1 MGFWQSHHRGVLPT
15 WVLAAFLITYG
26 LAFVGLYAQEGFST
40 NTIGALGAG
49 VIWVSLVFFNKVT
62 WCFWLSIFGAVAGS
76 LGGLALIS
84 AVGFNSPAGLLGLVY
99 IGYSIFWPLFFRQ
112 YLPLKNDDPDSLVSL
127 ALAQTVDSPLSSE
140 DIVEERL
147 TDSVEKSE
155 SHSEDDYATELDLF
169 EKGDLIKPL
178 WSKHLVEA
186 EGDTEKAKWRYIK
199 ERVAGAPE
207 RRALQAKLALEERQK
222 AEDEAKEALRRKEEA
237 ERHAE
242 RVAKENQKRLEEEEY
257 KRERALKLKE
267 LHQRLW
273 EREAALEDHSVTS
286 TNAAVKK
293 NGGPAEV
300 GLFVLFVF
308 VVVFASIILGTIRER
323 DRDQGVERQS
333 EAFSLLERSQEQFY
347 GVTGNVDEKGAETS
361 ASLALSRL
369 ENIDSDYANYLRDS
383 IRSWLVNILSCASSP
398 LVRDLDGAE
407 EIKRQIADLSASNVK
422 ANFFWDV
429 YWGEAFPQGSLDTS
443 AYLEW
448 RNEADRIIAEWGLNG
463 QSNAVLISALERE
476 AETDTTSAYV
486 LAQFYECRAQNQEFE
501 LASDWYVR
509 ALENAKRTQ
518 GSSDPVDEDRVEM
531 IRSRLE
537 RLRKVISAIYLQ

>member
-1 MGFWQSHHRGVLPT
+1 MGFWQSHQRGVLPT
-15 WVLAAFLITYG
+15 WVLPAFLITYG
-26 LAFVGLYAQEGFST
+26 LAFVGLYTQERFST

-62 WCFWLSIFGAVAGS
+62 WCYWLSIFGAVVGS

-99 IGYSIFWPLFFRQ
+99 IVYSVFWPLFFRQ
-112 YLPLKNDDPDSLVSL
+112 YLPLKNDNAGSLVSL
-127 ALAQTVDSPLSSE
+127 ARAQTMDSPMSSKV
-140 DIVEERL
+140 IVEEKL
-147 TDSVEKSE
+147 TDSAGKPENF
-155 SHSEDDYATELDLF
+155 SEDDYAIELDLF
-169 EKGDLIKPL
+169 EKGELSKPL

-222 AEDEAKEALRRKEEA
+222 AENEAKEVLRRKEEA
-237 ERHAE
+237 ERRAE
-242 RVAKENQKRLEEEEY
+242 RVAKENQKRLEEEEH
-257 KRERALKLKE
+257 KRERALELKE
-267 LHQRLW
+267 LQQRLW
-273 EREAALEDHSVTS
+273 EREAALEDHLVTG

-300 GLFVLFVF
+300 GWFVLF
-308 VVVFASIILGTIRER
+308 VFASIILGALINR

-347 GVTGNVDEKGAETS
+347 GVTGSVDEKAAETS

-369 ENIDSDYANYLRDS
+369 ENIDSDYANFLRDS

-407 EIKRQIADLSASNVK
+407 EIKRQISDLSASNVK
-422 ANFFWDV
+422 ANFFGTFTGVRLSHRGPSIKALIWN
-429 YWGEAFPQGSLDTS
+429 GEM
-443 AYLEW
+443 
-448 RNEADRIIAEWGLNG
+448 
-463 QSNAVLISALERE
+463 
-476 AETDTTSAYV
+476 
-486 LAQFYECRAQNQEFE
+486 
-501 LASDWYVR
+501 
-509 ALENAKRTQ
+509 KRTELLPS
-518 GSSDPVDEDRVEM
+518 GV
-531 IRSRLE
+531 
-537 RLRKVISAIYLQ
+537 

>member
-40 NTIGALGAG
+40 NTIGALGVG

-62 WCFWLSIFGAVAGS
+62 WCYWLSIFGAVVGS

-112 YLPLKNDDPDSLVSL
+112 YLPLKNDNPDSLVSL
-127 ALAQTVDSPLSSE
+127 ALAPTVDSPLSSE
-140 DIVEERL
+140 DIVEEKR
-147 TDSVEKSE
+147 TDSVEKPE
-155 SHSEDDYATELDLF
+155 SYSEDDYATELDLF
-169 EKGDLIKPL
+169 EKGDLSKPL

-222 AEDEAKEALRRKEEA
+222 AEDEAKEA

-242 RVAKENQKRLEEEEY
+242 RVAKENQKRLEEEQY
-257 KRERALKLKE
+257 KRERALKREEFL
-267 LHQRLW
+267 QRRREQDAAVEEALRGAQYESPNILSDLIKPGLGYVTLFIVAIVLALVFLGFILDDAPS
-273 EREAALEDHSVTS
+273 ERIADQEQALESRAYD
-286 TNAAVKK
+286 
-293 NGGPAEV
+293 
-300 GLFVLFVF
+300 
-308 VVVFASIILGTIRER
+308 
-323 DRDQGVERQS
+323 
-333 EAFSLLERSQEQFY
+333 LLQRSQEQFY
-347 GVTGNVDEKGAETS
+347 GVTGSVDEKAAETS

-383 IRSWLVNILSCASSP
+383 IRLWLVNVLSCASSP

-407 EIKRQIADLSASNVK
+407 EVKRQISDLSADNVK

-429 YWGEAFPQGSLDTS
+429 YWGEDLPQGALDKS

-448 RNEADRIIAEWGLNG
+448 KNEANRIIAEWGLNG

-476 AETDTTSAYV
+476 AVTDTTSAFV

-518 GSSDPVDEDRVEM
+518 GSSDPVDEDTVEM

-537 RLRKVISAIYLQ
+537 RLRKVISATYLQ